1 MEDLVLRFADGQI
14 SGRGVDV
21 VGLFT
26 ITGDVSHSGELAF
39 VKQYLGQHRVYYAGQ
54 YDGEGTIHGRWWIT
68 EDNTDQFLLSPT
80 IDKPSATLPIE
91 TLQ

>member
-1 MEDLVLRFADGQI
+1 MENLVLRFADGQV
-14 SGRGVDV
+14 SGRGFDL

-26 ITGDVSHSGELAF
+26 IAGAVSESGELTF
-39 VKQYLGQHRVYYAGQ
+39 VKQYLGQHQVYYAGQ

-68 EDNTDQFLLSPT
+68 EDITDQFMLSPV
-80 IDKPSATLPIE
+80 IDKSATALPVE